1 MLREKIEKRKKKNQN
16 AEKEKERKINRGMV
30 EEHT

>member
-1 MLREKIEKRKKKNQN
+1 MLREKIERRKKKNQN